1 MIFLGWFIYSTLLTT
16 LISSNKMVRSIG
28 FWHVRLYN
36 ILTGII
42 LLFSDL
48 DAFYLLPGLSFS
60 RAYQNY
66 LDKVV
71 RLTSL
76 TLLGLRKVFSDFS
89 SFDYDVNCGIFQNWL
104 LCVWRF
110 FFSVS
115 LYLKNIL
122 KFCQIQLYRFIC

>member
-1 MIFLGWFIYSTLLTT
+1 M
-16 LISSNKMVRSIG
+16 
-28 FWHVRLYN
+28 RLYN

-89 SFDYDVNCGIFQNWL
+89 SFDYDVHCGIFQNWL
-104 LCVWRF
+104 LCV
-110 FFSVS
+110 
-115 LYLKNIL
+115 
-122 KFCQIQLYRFIC
+122 

>member
-1 MIFLGWFIYSTLLTT
+1 M
-16 LISSNKMVRSIG
+16 
-28 FWHVRLYN
+28 RLYN

-76 TLLGLRKVFSDFS
+76 PLLGLRKVFSGFHHLTMMLTVGFFKTGFYVFED
-89 SFDYDVNCGIFQNWL
+89 
-104 LCVWRF
+104 

>member
-1 MIFLGWFIYSTLLTT
+1 M
-16 LISSNKMVRSIG
+16 
-28 FWHVRLYN
+28 RLYN

-60 RAYQNY
+60 RGYQNY

-76 TLLGLRKVFSDFS
+76 PLLGLRRIFSGFS
-89 SFDYDVNCGIFQNWL
+89 LFDYDVNCGIFKTGFYMFED
-104 LCVWRF
+104 F
-110 FFSVS
+110 FFCKS
-115 LYLKNIL
+115 LLK
-122 KFCQIQLYRFIC
+122 KQC